1 MVGNHG
7 VGCDTSGG
15 WEREPRCLRNKLM
28 FSKVDESKE
37 TAYAKVLR

>member
-1 MVGNHG
+1 MGWG
-7 VGCDTSGG
+7 VTPLFGG